1 MTMKHI
7 GIKVLVL
14 TLFMAIAMPL
24 AAQDTS
30 SPENPISKMP
40 KPQKKELKQQ
50 QKLQQ
55 KKEATKVTTEFGLAA
70 GALYNFME
78 IVPVSEN
85 FTQKIVGPFGDS
97 MDGNIG
103 AVAALQFRLNIGKW
117 FGIQPEILYSYSTLK
132 FSGPEYKKSI
142 KVKCNL
148 VQMPFLFSFRAAMF
162 RFNFGPVFTLTDN
175 PTYQLADKS
184 DSSIKIMPLGK
195 LHPTVTYT
203 AGIGV
208 KFGQRILLD
217 ARWASQF
224 KDIQSENAFFWSL
237 DESEQPKDKPIKFH
251 IRNNTIQV
259 RLGVVF

>member
-1 MTMKHI
+1 
-7 GIKVLVL
+7 
-14 TLFMAIAMPL
+14 
-24 AAQDTS
+24 
-30 SPENPISKMP
+30 
-40 KPQKKELKQQ
+40 
-50 QKLQQ
+50 
-55 KKEATKVTTEFGLAA
+55 
-70 GALYNFME
+70 ME

-103 AVAALQFRLNIGKW
+103 AVAALQFRLNIGKC
-117 FGIQPEILYSYSTLK
+117 FGIQPEVLYSYSTLK
-132 FSGPEYKKSI
+132 FTGPEYKNAI

-148 VQMPFLFSFRAAMF
+148 VQMPILLSFRAAMF

-175 PTYQLADKS
+175 TSYQLVDNT
-184 DSSIKIMPLGK
+184 DNSIKTQPL
-195 LHPTVTYT
+195 LPLNPVVTYT

-224 KDIQSENAFFWSL
+224 KDIQSPNEFFWSL
-237 DESEQPKDKPIKFH
+237 DESEQPKDKPIKFYT
-251 IRNNTIQV
+251 RNSTIQV